1 MVRKITDA
9 GATPLEK
16 LTKAYEEGKLNSKFT
31 LSRTGILLYE
41 GASVSSLSA
50 EMKAMLVAKFR
61 L

>member
-1 MVRKITDA
+1 M
-9 GATPLEK
+9 EK
-16 LTKAYEEGKLNSKFT
+16 LTKADEEGKLNSKFT